1 MTGDKNPSRKDSLT
15 PLHLAAGKGHFQ
27 VCTFI
32 MENLENKN
40 TGNKRGKT
48 PFHVAAKRGQLTICK
63 LMIKSIDNNIPSD
76 KYGITYFHI
85 AAENI
90 EVKNPTTMKGTPL
103 HLATLNGHLIF
114 VNLIK

>member
-1 MTGDKNPSRKDSLT
+1 MEEFKKDSLT

-76 KYGITYFHI
+76 NYGITYFHI
-85 AAENI
+85 AAE
-90 EVKNPTTMKGTPL
+90 L
-103 HLATLNGHLIF
+103 GHLFANSQLKTLMSRI
-114 VNLIK
+114 LQQ

>member
-63 LMIKSIDNNIPSD
+63 LMIKSVDNNIPSD

-85 AAENI
+85 AAE
-90 EVKNPTTMKGTPL
+90 L
-103 HLATLNGHLIF
+103 GHLFANSQLKTLKSRI
-114 VNLIK
+114 LQQCCCQ

>member
-27 VCTFI
+27 VCIFV

-48 PFHVAAKRGQLTICK
+48 PFHVAAKRGQLTICLSSK
-63 LMIKSIDNNIPSD
+63 VLTI
-76 KYGITYFHI
+76 
-85 AAENI
+85 
-90 EVKNPTTMKGTPL
+90 
-103 HLATLNGHLIF
+103 IF
-114 VNLIK
+114 QVTSMG